1 MSEKMAVVLKKD
13 SVAPPSPYDL
23 ANKTMNE
30 ALQNISKEE
39 IEIVKKFADK
49 LL

>member
-23 ANKTMNE
+23 ANKKHVM
-30 ALQNISKEE
+30 IWIIKE
-39 IEIVKKFADK
+39 
-49 LL
+49 L